1 MTFVI
6 NRSLGINMIQ
16 KQNFDLFVIFIMP
29 HEMIIKLIVSI

>member
-16 KQNFDLFVIFIMP
+16 KQNFDLFIIMP